1 MSTHSFSLIDSFGHE
16 VVKVN
21 EVANIPRDACK
32 IDSGTNVEKSITHLV
47 SDMVKG
53 AISVPNKTLE
63 LVFSPEVQK
72 GLGSDTYEMMT
83 PKNGLG
89 GIFADVVDKKSRKI
103 VGKGRLIEGG
113 KVRQLASGAFQLVSI
128 AVAQSHLADINDSL
142 SKLNG
147 AVESIINHLD
157 NDDKSKIS
165 GALEYLKGIA
175 EDIAQYKS
183 AEALSAQKKVII
195 ESIIKDSH
203 TWVNKYL
210 RDFENVIAAIEKQED
225 IDRFGGTED
234 TYNQLKW
241 LSDRIKSIYEKR
253 EILFEVHKLLYLI
266 LMYIDPSLKD
276 YSRPNLKV
284 EKWQYLISKYKQTL
298 LHKNEELLT
307 KAFWNADSTLKM
319 RKENIEFRAN
329 SSTERLLKQDSM
341 HSQSIATLE
350 NDLLRMFNDNE
361 LRVALTFD
369 SRGEVEQA
377 AFV

>member
-1 MSTHSFSLIDSFGHE
+1 MSTHSFSLIDGFGHE

-21 EVANIPRDACK
+21 EVASIPRDAYK

-72 GLGSDTYEMMT
+72 GLDSGTYEIMV

-89 GIFADVVDKKSRKI
+89 DTFADVVDESGQI

-142 SKLNG
+142 SKLND
-147 AVESIINHLD
+147 AVESIIIHLD

-183 AEALSAQKKVII
+183 AEALSAQKRVII

-203 TWVNKYL
+203 TWVNKSL

-234 TYNQLKW
+234 TYNKLKW
-241 LSDRIKSIYEKR
+241 HSNRIESIYEKR
-253 EILFEVHKLLYLI
+253 EILSELHKLLYLI

-284 EKWQYLISKYKQTL
+284 EKCQNLISKYRQIL
-298 LHKNEELLT
+298 LSKNEELLT
-307 KAFWNADSTLKM
+307 KAFWNSDSTLKM
-319 RKENIEFRAN
+319 RKENIEFHTN
-329 SSTERLLKQDSM
+329 KSSDLLLKQDSI

-369 SRGEVEQA
+369 SHGEVEQA

>member
-1 MSTHSFSLIDSFGHE
+1 MSTHSFSLIDGFGHE

-21 EVANIPRDACK
+21 EVANIPRDAYK

-72 GLGSDTYEMMT
+72 GLDSGTYKMMV

-89 GIFADVVDKKSRKI
+89 DTFADVVDESGQV

-142 SKLNG
+142 SKLND

-203 TWVNKYL
+203 TWVNKSL

-234 TYNQLKW
+234 TYNKLKW
-241 LSDRIKSIYEKR
+241 HSNRIESIYEKR
-253 EILFEVHKLLYLI
+253 EILSELHKLLYLI

-284 EKWQYLISKYKQTL
+284 EKWQNLISKYRQTL
-298 LHKNEELLT
+298 LSKNEELLT
-307 KAFWNADSTLKM
+307 RAFWNADSTLKT
-319 RKENIEFRAN
+319 RKENIELHAN
-329 SSTERLLKQDSM
+329 KSSDLLLKQNSV

-350 NDLLRMFNDNE
+350 NDLLRMFSDNE

-369 SRGEVEQA
+369 IHGEVEQA

>member
-1 MSTHSFSLIDSFGHE
+1 MSTLTFSLIDDLGHE

-21 EVANIPRDACK
+21 EVTNIPRDARR
-32 IDSGTNVEKSITHLV
+32 IDSGTNVEKSITHLF
-47 SDMVKG
+47 SDIAKG
-53 AISVPNKTLE
+53 AVSVPNKTLE

-72 GLGSDTYEMMT
+72 GLDSGAYKMMV

-89 GIFADVVDKKSRKI
+89 DTFADVVGEGGKI

-142 SKLNG
+142 SKLTDV
-147 AVESIINHLD
+147 VESIINHLD

-183 AEALSAQKKVII
+183 AEALSTQKRVII

-203 TWVNKYL
+203 VWVDKSL
-210 RDFENVIAAIEKQED
+210 RDFEDVISAIEKQKD
-225 IDRFGGTED
+225 ADRFGGTED
-234 TYNQLKW
+234 TYNKLKW
-241 LSDRIKSIYEKR
+241 HSDRAESIHEKR
-253 EILFEVHKLLYLI
+253 DLLSELHKLLYLI

-284 EKWQYLISKYKQTL
+284 EKWQKLISKYRQTL
-298 LHKNEELLT
+298 LSKNEELLT
-307 KAFWNADSTLKM
+307 KAFWNAGSTLKM
-319 RKENIEFRAN
+319 RKENIEFRTQK
-329 SSTERLLKQDSM
+329 STEMLLEQESM
-341 HSQSIATLE
+341 HTQNIAALE
-350 NDLLRMFNDNE
+350 SDLLRMFNDNA
-361 LRVALTFD
+361 LKVALTFD
-369 SRGEVEQA
+369 NNGEVEQA

>member
-1 MSTHSFSLIDSFGHE
+1 MSTHSFSLIDGFGHE

-21 EVANIPRDACK
+21 EVTNIPRDAYK

-72 GLGSDTYEMMT
+72 GLDLGTYQMMV
-83 PKNGLG
+83 PKSGLG
-89 GIFADVVDKKSRKI
+89 DTFADVVDESGQI

-142 SKLNG
+142 SKLND

-183 AEALSAQKKVII
+183 AEALSAQKRVII

-203 TWVNKYL
+203 TWVNKSL
-210 RDFENVIAAIEKQED
+210 RDFENIIAAIEKQED

-234 TYNQLKW
+234 TYNKLKW
-241 LSDRIKSIYEKR
+241 HSNRIKSIYEKR
-253 EILFEVHKLLYLI
+253 EILSELHKLLYLI

-284 EKWQYLISKYKQTL
+284 EKWQSLISKYRQIL
-298 LHKNEELLT
+298 LRKNEELLT

-319 RKENIEFRAN
+319 RKENIEFHTN
-329 SSTERLLKQDSM
+329 KSSDLLLKQDSI
-341 HSQSIATLE
+341 HSQSIATLN
-350 NDLLRMFNDNE
+350 NDLLRIFNDNE

-369 SRGEVEQA
+369 SHGEVEQT

>member
-1 MSTHSFSLIDSFGHE
+1 MSTHSFSLIDGFGHE

-21 EVANIPRDACK
+21 EVTNIPRDAYK

-72 GLGSDTYEMMT
+72 GLDLGTYQMMV
-83 PKNGLG
+83 PKSGLG
-89 GIFADVVDKKSRKI
+89 DTFADVVDESGQI

-142 SKLNG
+142 SKLND

-183 AEALSAQKKVII
+183 AEALSAQKRVII

-203 TWVNKYL
+203 TWVNKSL

-234 TYNQLKW
+234 TYNKLKW
-241 LSDRIKSIYEKR
+241 HSNRIKSIYEKR
-253 EILFEVHKLLYLI
+253 EILSELHKLLYLI

-284 EKWQYLISKYKQTL
+284 EKWQSLISKYRQIL
-298 LHKNEELLT
+298 LRKNEELLT

-319 RKENIEFRAN
+319 RKENIEFHTN
-329 SSTERLLKQDSM
+329 KSSDLLLKQDSI
-341 HSQSIATLE
+341 HSQSIATLN
-350 NDLLRMFNDNE
+350 NDLLRIFNDNE

-369 SRGEVEQA
+369 SHGEVEQT

>member
-1 MSTHSFSLIDSFGHE
+1 MSTHSFSLIDGFGHE

-21 EVANIPRDACK
+21 EVASIPRDAYK

-72 GLGSDTYEMMT
+72 GLDSGTYEIMV

-89 GIFADVVDKKSRKI
+89 DTFADVVDESGQI

-142 SKLNG
+142 SKLND
-147 AVESIINHLD
+147 AVESIIIHLD

-183 AEALSAQKKVII
+183 AEALSAQKRVII

-203 TWVNKYL
+203 TWVNKSL

-234 TYNQLKW
+234 TYNKLEW
-241 LSDRIKSIYEKR
+241 HSNRIESIYEKR
-253 EILFEVHKLLYLI
+253 EILSELHKLLYLI

-284 EKWQYLISKYKQTL
+284 EKWQNLISKYRQIL
-298 LHKNEELLT
+298 LSKNEELLT
-307 KAFWNADSTLKM
+307 KAFWNSDSTLKM
-319 RKENIEFRAN
+319 RKENIEFHTN
-329 SSTERLLKQDSM
+329 KSSDLLLKQDSI

-369 SRGEVEQA
+369 SHGEVEQA

>member
-1 MSTHSFSLIDSFGHE
+1 MSTHSFSLIDGFGHE

-21 EVANIPRDACK
+21 EVTNIPRDAYK
-32 IDSGTNVEKSITHLV
+32 IDSGINVEKSITHLV

-72 GLGSDTYEMMT
+72 GLDLGTYQMMV
-83 PKNGLG
+83 PKSGLG
-89 GIFADVVDKKSRKI
+89 DTFADVVDESGQI

-142 SKLNG
+142 SKLND

-183 AEALSAQKKVII
+183 AEALSAQKRVII

-203 TWVNKYL
+203 TWVNKSL
-210 RDFENVIAAIEKQED
+210 RDFENIIAAIEKQED

-234 TYNQLKW
+234 TYNKLKW
-241 LSDRIKSIYEKR
+241 HSNRIKSIYEKR
-253 EILFEVHKLLYLI
+253 EILSELHKLLYLI

-284 EKWQYLISKYKQTL
+284 EKWQSLISKYRQIL
-298 LHKNEELLT
+298 LRKNEELLT

-319 RKENIEFRAN
+319 RKENIEFHTN
-329 SSTERLLKQDSM
+329 KSSDLLLKQDSI
-341 HSQSIATLE
+341 HSQSIATLN
-350 NDLLRMFNDNE
+350 NDLLRIFNDNE

-369 SRGEVEQA
+369 SHGEVEQT

>member
-1 MSTHSFSLIDSFGHE
+1 MSTHTFSLIDNFGHE
-16 VVKVN
+16 VIKVN
-21 EVANIPRDACK
+21 EVATIPRDARK
-32 IDSGTNVEKSITHLV
+32 VKSGTNVEKSIIHLV
-47 SDMVKG
+47 SDMTKG

-72 GLGSDTYEMMT
+72 GLDSGAYKMMV

-89 GIFADVVDKKSRKI
+89 DTFADVVDESGQI
-103 VGKGRLIEGG
+103 VGKGRLIEGA

-128 AVAQSHLADINDSL
+128 AVAQSHLADIHDSL
-142 SKLNG
+142 SKLNEV
-147 AVESIINHLD
+147 VESIISHLD

-183 AEALSAQKKVII
+183 AEALSAQKRVII

-203 TWVNKYL
+203 IWVDKSL
-210 RDFENVIAAIEKQED
+210 RDFEGVIKAIEKQED

-234 TYNQLKW
+234 TYNKLKW
-241 LSDRIKSIYEKR
+241 HSDRAESVYEKR
-253 EILFEVHKLLYLI
+253 ELLSELHKLLYLI

-284 EKWQYLISKYKQTL
+284 DKWQQLISKYKQTL
-298 LHKNEELLT
+298 LSKSEELLT
-307 KAFWNADSTLKM
+307 KSFWNAESTLTL
-319 RKENIEFRAN
+319 RKDNIELLTHK
-329 SSTERLLKQDSM
+329 STERLAEQVLT
-341 HSQSIATLE
+341 HSQNIAELE
-350 NDLLRMFNDNE
+350 SDLLTMFNDNE
-361 LRVALTFD
+361 LKVALTFD
-369 SRGEVEQA
+369 NSGEVEHV

>member
-1 MSTHSFSLIDSFGHE
+1 MSTHSFSLIDGFGHE

-21 EVANIPRDACK
+21 EVASIPRDAYK

-72 GLGSDTYEMMT
+72 GLDSGTYEIMV

-89 GIFADVVDKKSRKI
+89 DTFADVVDESGQI

-142 SKLNG
+142 SKLND
-147 AVESIINHLD
+147 AVESIIIHLD

-183 AEALSAQKKVII
+183 AEALSAQKRVII

-203 TWVNKYL
+203 TWVNKSL

-234 TYNQLKW
+234 TYNKLKW
-241 LSDRIKSIYEKR
+241 HSNRIESIYEKR
-253 EILFEVHKLLYLI
+253 EILSELHKLLYLI

-284 EKWQYLISKYKQTL
+284 EKWQNLISKYRQIL
-298 LHKNEELLT
+298 LSKNEELLT
-307 KAFWNADSTLKM
+307 KAFWNSDSTLKM
-319 RKENIEFRAN
+319 RKENIEFHTN
-329 SSTERLLKQDSM
+329 KSSDLLLKQDSI

-369 SRGEVEQA
+369 SHGEVEQA

>member
-1 MSTHSFSLIDSFGHE
+1 MSTHSFSLIDGFGHE

-21 EVANIPRDACK
+21 EVTNIPRDAYK

-72 GLGSDTYEMMT
+72 GLDLGTYQMMV
-83 PKNGLG
+83 PKSGLG
-89 GIFADVVDKKSRKI
+89 DTFADVVDESGQI

-142 SKLNG
+142 SKLND

-183 AEALSAQKKVII
+183 AEALSAQKRVII

-203 TWVNKYL
+203 TWVNKSL

-234 TYNQLKW
+234 TYNKLKW
-241 LSDRIKSIYEKR
+241 HSNRIKSIYEKR
-253 EILFEVHKLLYLI
+253 EILSELHKLLYLI

-284 EKWQYLISKYKQTL
+284 EKWQSLISKYRQIL
-298 LHKNEELLT
+298 LRKNEELLT

-319 RKENIEFRAN
+319 RKENIEFHTN
-329 SSTERLLKQDSM
+329 KSSDLLLKQASI
-341 HSQSIATLE
+341 HSQSIATLN
-350 NDLLRMFNDNE
+350 NDLLRIFNDNE

-369 SRGEVEQA
+369 SHGEVEQT

>member
-1 MSTHSFSLIDSFGHE
+1 MSTHSFSLIDGFGHE

-21 EVANIPRDACK
+21 EVTNIPRDAYK

-72 GLGSDTYEMMT
+72 GLDLGTYQMMV
-83 PKNGLG
+83 PKSGLG
-89 GIFADVVDKKSRKI
+89 DTFADVVDESGQI

-142 SKLNG
+142 SKLND

-183 AEALSAQKKVII
+183 AEALSAQKRVII

-203 TWVNKYL
+203 TWVNKSI

-234 TYNQLKW
+234 TYNKLKW
-241 LSDRIKSIYEKR
+241 HSNRIKSIYEKR
-253 EILFEVHKLLYLI
+253 EILSELHKLLYLI

-284 EKWQYLISKYKQTL
+284 EKWQSLISKYRQIL
-298 LHKNEELLT
+298 LRKNEELLT

-319 RKENIEFRAN
+319 RKENIEFHTN
-329 SSTERLLKQDSM
+329 KSSDLLLKQDSI
-341 HSQSIATLE
+341 HSQSIATLN
-350 NDLLRMFNDNE
+350 NDLLRIFNDNE

-369 SRGEVEQA
+369 SHGEVEQT

>member
-1 MSTHSFSLIDSFGHE
+1 MSTHSFSLIDGFGHE

-21 EVANIPRDACK
+21 EVANIPRDAYK

-72 GLGSDTYEMMT
+72 GLDSGTYKMMV

-89 GIFADVVDKKSRKI
+89 DTFADVVDESGQV

-142 SKLNG
+142 SKLND

-183 AEALSAQKKVII
+183 AEALSAQKRVII

-203 TWVNKYL
+203 TWVNKSL

-234 TYNQLKW
+234 TYNKLKW
-241 LSDRIKSIYEKR
+241 HSNRIESIYEKR
-253 EILFEVHKLLYLI
+253 EILSELHKLLYLI

-284 EKWQYLISKYKQTL
+284 EKWQNLISKYRQTL
-298 LHKNEELLT
+298 LSKNEELLT
-307 KAFWNADSTLKM
+307 RAFWNADSTLKT
-319 RKENIEFRAN
+319 RKENIELHAN
-329 SSTERLLKQDSM
+329 KSSDLLLKQNSV

-350 NDLLRMFNDNE
+350 NDLLRMFSDNE

-369 SRGEVEQA
+369 IHGEVEQA

>member
-1 MSTHSFSLIDSFGHE
+1 
-16 VVKVN
+16 
-21 EVANIPRDACK
+21 
-32 IDSGTNVEKSITHLV
+32 
-47 SDMVKG
+47 MVKG

-72 GLGSDTYEMMT
+72 GLDLGSYQMMV
-83 PKNGLG
+83 PKSGLG
-89 GIFADVVDKKSRKI
+89 DTFADVVDESGQI

-142 SKLNG
+142 SKLND

-183 AEALSAQKKVII
+183 AEALSAQKRVII

-203 TWVNKYL
+203 TWVNKSL

-234 TYNQLKW
+234 TYNKLKW
-241 LSDRIKSIYEKR
+241 HSNRIKSIYEKR
-253 EILFEVHKLLYLI
+253 EILSELHKLLYLI

-284 EKWQYLISKYKQTL
+284 EKWQSLISKYRQIL
-298 LHKNEELLT
+298 LRKNEELLT

-319 RKENIEFRAN
+319 RKENIEFHTN
-329 SSTERLLKQDSM
+329 KSSDLLLKQDSI
-341 HSQSIATLE
+341 HSQSIATLN
-350 NDLLRMFNDNE
+350 NDLLRIFNDNE

-369 SRGEVEQA
+369 SHGEVEQT

>member
-1 MSTHSFSLIDSFGHE
+1 MSTHSFSLIDGFGHE

-21 EVANIPRDACK
+21 EVANIPRDAYK

-63 LVFSPEVQK
+63 LVFSPEIQK
-72 GLGSDTYEMMT
+72 GLDSGTYKMMV
-83 PKNGLG
+83 PKDGLG
-89 GIFADVVDKKSRKI
+89 DTFADVVDESGQI

-142 SKLNG
+142 SKLND

-183 AEALSAQKKVII
+183 AEALSAQKRVII

-203 TWVNKYL
+203 TWVNKSL

-234 TYNQLKW
+234 TYNKLKW
-241 LSDRIKSIYEKR
+241 HSNRIESIYEKR
-253 EILFEVHKLLYLI
+253 EILSELHKLLYLI

-284 EKWQYLISKYKQTL
+284 EKWQNLISKYRQTL
-298 LHKNEELLT
+298 LSKNEELLT

-319 RKENIEFRAN
+319 RKENIEFRTN
-329 SSTERLLKQDSM
+329 KSSELLLKQDSI
-341 HSQSIATLE
+341 HSQSTATLE

-369 SRGEVEQA
+369 SHGEVEQA

>member
-1 MSTHSFSLIDSFGHE
+1 MSTHSFSLIDGFGHE

-21 EVANIPRDACK
+21 EVANIPRDAYK

-63 LVFSPEVQK
+63 LVFSPEIQK
-72 GLGSDTYEMMT
+72 GLDSGTYKMMV
-83 PKNGLG
+83 PKDGLG
-89 GIFADVVDKKSRKI
+89 DTFADVVDESGQI

-142 SKLNG
+142 SKLND

-183 AEALSAQKKVII
+183 AEALSAQKRVII

-203 TWVNKYL
+203 TWVNKSL

-234 TYNQLKW
+234 TYNKLKW
-241 LSDRIKSIYEKR
+241 HSNRIESIYEKC
-253 EILFEVHKLLYLI
+253 EILSELHKLLYLI

-284 EKWQYLISKYKQTL
+284 EKWQNLISKYRQTL
-298 LHKNEELLT
+298 LSKNEELLT

-319 RKENIEFRAN
+319 RKENIEFRTN
-329 SSTERLLKQDSM
+329 KSSELLLKQDSI
-341 HSQSIATLE
+341 HSQSTATLE

-369 SRGEVEQA
+369 SHGEVEQA

>member
-1 MSTHSFSLIDSFGHE
+1 MSTHSFSLIDGFGHE

-21 EVANIPRDACK
+21 EVANIPRDAYK

-63 LVFSPEVQK
+63 LVFSPEIQK
-72 GLGSDTYEMMT
+72 GLDSGTYKMMV
-83 PKNGLG
+83 PKGGLG
-89 GIFADVVDKKSRKI
+89 DTFADVVDESGQI

-142 SKLNG
+142 SKLND

-183 AEALSAQKKVII
+183 AEALSAQKRVII

-203 TWVNKYL
+203 TWVNKSL

-234 TYNQLKW
+234 TYNKLKW
-241 LSDRIKSIYEKR
+241 HSNRIESIYEKR
-253 EILFEVHKLLYLI
+253 EILSELHKLLYLI

-284 EKWQYLISKYKQTL
+284 EKWQNLISKYRQTL
-298 LHKNEELLT
+298 LSKNEELLT

-319 RKENIEFRAN
+319 RKENIEFRTN
-329 SSTERLLKQDSM
+329 KSSELLLKQDSI
-341 HSQSIATLE
+341 HSQSTATLE

-369 SRGEVEQA
+369 SHGEVEQA

>member
-1 MSTHSFSLIDSFGHE
+1 MSTHTFSLLDNFGHE
-16 VVKVN
+16 VIKVN
-21 EVANIPRDACK
+21 EVANIPRDARK
-32 IDSGTNVEKSITHLV
+32 VESGTNVEKSIIHLV
-47 SDMVKG
+47 SDITKG

-72 GLGSDTYEMMT
+72 GLDSGAYKMMV

-89 GIFADVVDKKSRKI
+89 DSFADVVDESGQI
-103 VGKGRLIEGG
+103 VGKGRLIEGA

-128 AVAQSHLADINDSL
+128 AVAQSHLADIHDSL
-142 SKLNG
+142 SKLNEV
-147 AVESIINHLD
+147 VESIISHLD

-183 AEALSAQKKVII
+183 ADALSAQKRVII

-203 TWVNKYL
+203 IWVDKSL
-210 RDFENVIAAIEKQED
+210 RDFEGVIKAIEQQED

-234 TYNQLKW
+234 TYKKLKW
-241 LSDRIKSIYEKR
+241 HSDRAESVYEKR
-253 EILFEVHKLLYLI
+253 ELLSELHKLLYLI

-284 EKWQYLISKYKQTL
+284 DKWQQLISKYKQTL
-298 LHKNEELLT
+298 LSKSEELLT
-307 KAFWNADSTLKM
+307 KSFWNAESTLTL
-319 RKENIEFRAN
+319 RKDNIELHTHK
-329 SSTERLLKQDSM
+329 STERLAEQVLT
-341 HSQSIATLE
+341 HSQNIAELE
-350 NDLLRMFNDNE
+350 SDLLTMFNDNE
-361 LRVALTFD
+361 LKVALTFD
-369 SRGEVEQA
+369 NSGEVEHV